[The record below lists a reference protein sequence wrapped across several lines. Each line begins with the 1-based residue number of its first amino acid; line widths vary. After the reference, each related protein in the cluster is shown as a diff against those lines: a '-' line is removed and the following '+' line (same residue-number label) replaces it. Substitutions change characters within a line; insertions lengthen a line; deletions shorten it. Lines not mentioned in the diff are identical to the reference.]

1 MSDHQVLL
9 SSDHVGVT
17 VANFDNYL
25 VVDYNSN
32 VADKQIC
39 EREMILE
46 AVGEGLAVCV
56 RGS

>member
-1 MSDHQVLL
+1 MLL